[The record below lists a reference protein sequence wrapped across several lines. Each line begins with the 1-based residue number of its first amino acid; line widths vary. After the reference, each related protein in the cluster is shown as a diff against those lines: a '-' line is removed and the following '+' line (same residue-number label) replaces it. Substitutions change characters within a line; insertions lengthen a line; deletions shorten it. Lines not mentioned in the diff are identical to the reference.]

1 MAYGYYSTANGDYD
15 VVIGEQ
21 LITPDTGNNRFV
33 VGRYNDKNIENMLFV
48 IGNGDTNERSNAFSV
63 DKEGNVYCKGTITS
77 GGSSNSFVPY
87 GAEQAVESAKSVFAS
102 VMEV

>member
-77 GGSSNSFVPY
+77 GGSCRP
-87 GAEQAVESAKSVFAS
+87 G
-102 VMEV
+102 